1 MPEQTLAGKVAI
13 VSGSSSGISAGIVH
27 ELSAR
32 GASMV
37 INFPF
42 PHLEAKAHTLMLS
55 LPSPAILVEADML
68 TILAFNKLVDV

>member
-42 PHLEAKAHTLMLS
+42 PHLEAKADTLMLS

-68 TILAFNKLVDV
+68 TILVFNKLVDV